1 MAANSSN
8 GTPTKRI
15 AAIDLGTN
23 SFHAVIV
30 DIYPDGSFRTVD
42 KLKEMVILAEKGM
55 GDLLSGDAMER
66 GLAALK
72 KIKILCDNQGVE
84 EILAYATSAI
94 REARNGGEFIQRMID
109 QVQVKALAI
118 SGKMEAELIGHA
130 VQHGISLDEKP
141 VLMADVGGGSVEFII
156 ANNKKFFY
164 SSSKKLGVARMAAQ
178 FVSTDPIS
186 KKEKK
191 KLRNHFKQQLQDLFE
206 AAEKYEIDTIVGS
219 SGTMENIGQMIANR
233 NDIST
238 KMTLNELQFSAKSYK
253 KFYKDF
259 IKRSHDERLGEK
271 GLDDKRVDII
281 APGLVL
287 LKLLIKQLGI
297 ENVKISESALRE
309 GMILQYI
316 KKEKEN
322 LNLDLLAA
330 RSVGRNPRRRSIFEL
345 LRKYKWHEDHSTHVT
360 NMALQLFDELQLEL
374 ELPDSDRELLEYAG
388 YVHDIGYFIS
398 RRKHHK
404 HTLYLIR
411 HSDLRGFNNEEINII
426 ANVAR
431 YHRRSTPASR
441 HKYYDRQNKEVKRRI
456 RMLAGLL
463 RVADGLDR
471 SHYQNVQN
479 LEIEIVDGK
488 TCFYITT
495 ESDPELE
502 IWGAMRKRHL
512 FEEITGRPLE
522 IYPKEEG
529 QVVEI
534 KQPDPFPEYK
544 A

>member
-1 MAANSSN
+1 MTEHSSN

-42 KLKEMVILAEKGM
+42 KLKEMVILAEKGL
-55 GDLLSGDAMER
+55 GDILSEDAMDR

-109 QVQVKALAI
+109 EVQVKALAI
-118 SGKMEAELIGHA
+118 SGKIEAELIGHA

-141 VLMADVGGGSVEFII
+141 VLMVDIGGGSVEFII
-156 ANNKKFFY
+156 ANNKEFFY
-164 SSSKKLGVARMAAQ
+164 STSKKVGVARMAAQ

-191 KLRNHFKQQLQDLFE
+191 KLRNHFKQELSELFE
-206 AAEKYEIDTIVGS
+206 AAEKHGIDTIIGS

-233 NDIST
+233 NSIST
-238 KMTLNELQFSAKSYK
+238 KMTLNELQFSSKSYK

-259 IKRSHDERLGEK
+259 INRDHDDRLGEK

-287 LKLLIKQLGI
+287 LRLLTKKLNIQDI
-297 ENVKISESALRE
+297 KISESALRE

-316 KKEKEN
+316 KKEKES

-330 RSVGRNPRRRSIFEL
+330 KTVGRNPRRRSIFEL
-345 LRKYKWHEDHSTHVT
+345 VRKYRWHEDHSTHVT
-360 NMALQLFDELQLEL
+360 NMALQLFDELQEQLK
-374 ELPDSDRELLEYAG
+374 LPDGDRELLEYAG

-441 HKYYDRQNKEVKRRI
+441 HKYYDRQSSGVKERI
-456 RMLAGLL
+456 RKLSGIL

-471 SHYQNVQN
+471 SHYQNVQK
-479 LEIEIVDGK
+479 LEMEVKDGK
-488 TCFYITT
+488 THFYITT

-502 IWGAMRKRHL
+502 IWGAMRKRQL

-522 IYPKEEG
+522 IYPKEQGE
-529 QVVEI
+529 VVDIE
-534 KQPDPFPEYK
+534 QPDPFPEYK
-544 A
+544 S